1 MVAVAAPTGEHASI
15 VDGIGAAYAP
25 IHLEMSSGNNGGS
38 LRSTRNLLDKSS
50 VRSRWTEV

>member
-1 MVAVAAPTGEHASI
+1 MVAVAAPTGEHASN
-15 VDGIGAAYAP
+15 VDGLGAAYAP
-25 IHLEMSSGNNGGS
+25 IDLEMSSGNNGGS